1 MEVNYNDW
9 KRSFKIDLD
18 EETYRRVEISKW
30 PWRRDFNLLVRWV
43 KTNITEI
50 INTYYI
56 TLK

>member
-9 KRSFKIDLD
+9 KRSFNIDLD